1 MRFVALRIL
10 PKAADLIPFLGTI
23 RREPTHRCLFPDS
36 PSSSWESG
44 DLRDFQRKTQIG
56 IDEENLMPVITT
68 PPHHRFPWYVRIFF
82 WNQKRRYGRVLEP
95 ARLWGRTPKVFAAV
109 ALLYGAL
116 DRRSS
121 PIEPPLRSLIT
132 VRVSQ
137 INGCHF
143 CVDLNSFIVLRR
155 GLDQT
160 KLAALT
166 EYETSPLFS
175 EREKAAL
182 AYADAVTDSNRRAS
196 PDHFARLRRHFDDD
210 AIIELT
216 ALIAF
221 QNLSSKFN
229 AALGVEPQ
237 GFCTVPKAEQ

>member
-1 MRFVALRIL
+1 M
-10 PKAADLIPFLGTI
+10 PF
-23 RREPTHRCLFPDS
+23 
-36 PSSSWESG
+36 
-44 DLRDFQRKTQIG
+44 
-56 IDEENLMPVITT
+56 IDT
-68 PPHHRFPWYVRIFF
+68 PAGHRFPWYVRLFL
-82 WNQKRRYGRVLEP
+82 WNQKRRYGAVLEP
-95 ARLWGRTPKVFAAV
+95 ARLWGRSPKVFAAL

-121 PIEPPLRSLIT
+121 PIEPVLRSLVT

-137 INGCHF
+137 MNWCTF
-143 CVDLNSFIVLRR
+143 CVDINSATVLER
-155 GLDQT
+155 GADQA
-160 KLAALT
+160 KLADLT
-166 EYETSPLFS
+166 DFEISTRFT

-182 AYADAVTDSNRRAS
+182 CYAEAMTHSEIQPTAA
-196 PDHFARLRRHFDDD
+196 HFDRLRAHFDDD

-237 GFCTVPKAEQ
+237 GFCSVAPGAKSSTTPGAEK

>member
-1 MRFVALRIL
+1 
-10 PKAADLIPFLGTI
+10 
-23 RREPTHRCLFPDS
+23 
-36 PSSSWESG
+36 
-44 DLRDFQRKTQIG
+44 
-56 IDEENLMPVITT
+56 
-68 PPHHRFPWYVRIFF
+68 VRIFL
-82 WNQKRRYGRVLEP
+82 WNQKRRYGSVLES
-95 ARLWGRTPKVFAAV
+95 ARLWGRTPKVFSAL

-116 DRRSS
+116 DRRTS
-121 PIEPPLRSLIT
+121 PIEPTLRSLIT

-155 GLDQT
+155 GVDSE
-160 KLAALT
+160 KLAALADF
-166 EYETSPLFS
+166 ETSALFS

-182 AYADAVTDSNRRAS
+182 SYAEAVTDSNRRAS
-196 PDHFARLRRHFDDD
+196 PAHFEQLHRYFDDD

-237 GFCTVPKAEQ
+237 GFCSVPKK

>member
-1 MRFVALRIL
+1 
-10 PKAADLIPFLGTI
+10 
-23 RREPTHRCLFPDS
+23 
-36 PSSSWESG
+36 
-44 DLRDFQRKTQIG
+44 
-56 IDEENLMPVITT
+56 MPVITT
-68 PPHHRFPWYVRIFF
+68 PPDHRFPWYVRIFF
-82 WNQKRRYGRVLEP
+82 WNQKRRYGQVLES
-95 ARLWGRTPKVFAAV
+95 ARLWARTPKVFVAL

-116 DRRSS
+116 DRRGS
-121 PIEPPLRSLIT
+121 PIEPALRSLVT

-137 INGCHF
+137 INGCRF

-155 GLDQT
+155 GLDPD
-160 KLAALT
+160 KLAALA
-166 EYETSPLFS
+166 EFERSARFS

-182 AYADAVTDSNRRAS
+182 SYAEAVTYSDRQPTAE
-196 PDHFARLRRHFDDD
+196 HFERLRRHFDDD

-237 GFCTVPKAEQ
+237 GFCTLPRT